1 VLPPVAAEPKL
12 SDASLHYQDF
22 SNDPLFPAAG
32 PSENDIRQGQ
42 VGDCWFLAT
51 LSSIAKTDPGLI
63 TKDVIAVGDG
73 TFEVKFTKGG
83 VANTVRVDGML
94 PTTSWGAVAYASLG
108 TESSLWVAI
117 VEKAYATI
125 RTTADSYDSMNSG
138 WMDEAFAAFGV
149 HGLTTTRVYNAQ
161 SLLNTVAQDLAA
173 HQSVVMGIGTPAD
186 AAPLIGSHAYTVDSV
201 IKDANGIV
209 TGLVLRNPWGVD
221 GAGSDGTD
229 DGYVTVTG
237 QQAFDSMLG
246 FTAATV

>member
-1 VLPPVAAEPKL
+1 LPPVATEPKL
-12 SDASLHYQDF
+12 TDASLHYQDF
-22 SNDPLFPAAG
+22 SNEPLFAAAG
-32 PSENDIRQGQ
+32 PSENDIHQGE
-42 VGDCWFLAT
+42 VGDCWFVAT

-63 TKDVIAVGDG
+63 TKDVTAVGDG
-73 TFEVKFTKGG
+73 TFEVNFTKGG
-83 VANTVRVDGML
+83 VADTVRVDGML
-94 PTTSWGAVAYASLG
+94 PVTSWGAVAYAGLG
-108 TESSLWVAI
+108 AEGSLWVAI

-138 WMDEAFAAFGV
+138 WMNEAFSAFGDSSV
-149 HGLTTTRVYNAQ
+149 TTTSVYNAQ

-173 HQSVVMGIGTPAD
+173 NKAVVMGIGTPAD

-221 GAGSDGTD
+221 GAGNDGNN

-246 FTAATV
+246 FTAANV